1 MFGLFQSLIFI
12 FLLAVVCVSGA
23 GRSKSGG
30 RSKSADRNKKPGRFN
45 ASRALTF
52 VKKHKDDIIDA
63 VKFGFD
69 KATKLACQ
77 FPEARCKNC
86 NYANCIETENAKAD
100 ACCQDGYIMKCCE
113 KPLPPTTLAPFE
125 FKLEGHCKNKFEECT
140 CTTYDSDSHNHTAD
154 DGHWGS
160 CMEFEGWKG
169 DSCCGEGYTF
179 KCCEKCEEKSAECPC
194 GWGNCIRKE
203 GWKADGCCDVG
214 YEFKCCQSS
223 TTVAWT
229 EKQMVDLIEAMD
241 KKDECQSSAAI
252 CLCGFDA
259 FDRVDKRIAGM
270 CCDGGTCLC
279 CSTVFFTDPALKQIP
294 KVMRDHSE
302 SKQCKKRLPCGS
314 DEDSPLECA
323 GHFACHSY
331 CVWNEGFSASDCCSE
346 NYTLRCWNQA
356 PRPVKLIR
364 HSAKCRNKSEIHV
377 SKGRQL
383 SFNDIESYCALT
395 AYWVPSVFEA
405 ALGLNS
411 VIGPAAPSAFAF
423 VLALLLMQFVHL
435 MAQ

>member
-1 MFGLFQSLIFI
+1 MVGLYKSLFFICLLGNVSAFFGALVELI
-12 FLLAVVCVSGA
+12 
-23 GRSKSGG
+23 KYGG
-30 RSKSADRNKKPGRFN
+30 
-45 ASRALTF
+45 
-52 VKKHKDDIIDA
+52 
-63 VKFGFD
+63 D
-69 KATKLACQ
+69 KAQILACKV
-77 FPEARCKNC
+77 PAYCKC
-86 NYANCIETENAKAD
+86 GYANCIETPGKLAD
-100 ACCQDGYIMKCCE
+100 YCCQDGYVHKCCE
-113 KPLPPTTLAPFE
+113 TPKPPTTLAPVE
-125 FKLEGHCKNKFEECT
+125 FQIEGKCKDKFNDCKCT
-140 CTTYDSDSHNHTAD
+140 KFDPESGNQTVD

-160 CMEFEGWKG
+160 CMDFEGWTG
-169 DSCCGEGYTF
+169 DACCGEGYTF
-179 KCCEKCEEKSAECPC
+179 KCCEKPPPELTCQEKSAECPC

-229 EKQMVDLIEAMD
+229 EKQMVDLIGAMD
-241 KKDECQSSAAI
+241 KKDECQSSTEI

-259 FDRVDKRIAGM
+259 FARVDKRIAGM

-302 SKQCKKRLPCGS
+302 SAECKNRLPCGKKNS
-314 DEDSPLECA
+314 TPVECTNQ
-323 GHFACHSY
+323 FACYSY
-331 CVWNEGFSASDCCSE
+331 CVWNEGFSASECCSE

-364 HSAKCRNKSEIHV
+364 HSTKCRNQPELYV
-377 SKGRQL
+377 SKDRQL
-383 SFNDIESYCALT
+383 SFNNIDSYCALT

-423 VLALLLMQFVHL
+423 VLAFLLLQIVHL